1 MRLLIPLAALLT
13 GALAS
18 VGPQPGPAAPG
29 LPPAQ
34 APEADLD
41 AVIGPA
47 LDSVYMLGVARR
59 SSSGPETFQFIGT
72 GWVVAAGK
80 LATNA
85 HVAEALLEGALDGR
99 LVAKRSWSDR
109 EELALSPRSVRIH
122 PAYGPW
128 NARLKRTVVRAQQ
141 DPDAAMNLSFIP
153 VGDLAVIDV
162 EAGATGKPLPLADP
176 RSSEPKLS
184 ERVVYLGFPS
194 EGISG
199 FPTLHAVPGH
209 VTAKTDFFFQRAPWA
224 DCHLIHYCGPVVGGA
239 SGSPILDRSGR
250 VIGVIS
256 AAEHNTG
263 GSGER
268 TSFGFAYGQ
277 RVDLVAELL
286 EPEYDLRQRQRDQAW
301 SLRLG
306 ELLLPPQELLE
317 LLASQRAAQDGI
329 SGLDSSHLVLR
340 RNLALSADG
349 LSLPVNLEPGFRYLF
364 LAASSDGTDVDG
376 YLFDDSGD
384 DEPLAL
390 DNSSDYFP
398 LVAAGPFDERIELR
412 YHLTVADQLMGQ
424 PTAQLLIYKYEPAEV
439 SFDGAGVDVGL
450 FFERTHLANGGPE
463 RPTWRFLCS
472 GQGMITLQA
481 LAEPELDIDLCLR
494 VDGEVVAS
502 DTASDSVPV
511 VTYFPEEGDLLEVE
525 LVLPE
530 GTPPGAEVYLSGLAS
545 DGIKAELI
553 DGQDRP
559 LEIDDAE
566 LFAQMEAHYAASLA
580 ENGLEFE
587 VLYQG
592 RHVLVDQALSF
603 EHELPADQLVVF
615 MAYSPAGIDIDLSVS
630 QDGQVL
636 ASDTQAD
643 AVPFVTL
650 EAAPGPRPVR
660 VDVFQGSNRSV
671 DPVGYQCLRIFR
683 RG

>member
-1 MRLLIPLAALLT
+1 MRFLIPLAALIA
-13 GALAS
+13 GALTFDPPS
-18 VGPQPGPAAPG
+18 PA
-29 LPPAQ
+29 LTPPAPATQ
-34 APEADLD
+34 EADFEAILE
-41 AVIGPA
+41 PA
-47 LDSVYMLGVARR
+47 LDSVYMLGIARR
-59 SSSGPETFQFIGT
+59 SSSGPETFEFIGT
-72 GWVVAAGK
+72 GWVVAPGK

-85 HVAEALLEGALDGR
+85 HVAEALLEGALKGR

-141 DPDAAMNLSFIP
+141 DPDAAQNLSFIP

-176 RSSEPKLS
+176 RTSEPKLS

-286 EPEYDLRQRQRDQAW
+286 EPEYDQRQRQRDQVW

-306 ELLLPPQELLE
+306 ELLLPPLELLE
-317 LLASQRAAQDGI
+317 LLATQHASADGVP
-329 SGLDSSHLVLR
+329 GLDSSNLVLR
-340 RNLALSADG
+340 RSLSLSDEG
-349 LSLPVNLEPGFRYLF
+349 LTLPVNLEPGFRYLF

-376 YLFDDSGD
+376 YLFDGSDD

-398 LVAAGPFDERIELR
+398 LVTAGPFDERVELR
-412 YHLTVADQLMGQ
+412 YRLTVADQLMGQ
-424 PTAQLLIYKYEPAEV
+424 PTAQVLIYKYQPAQV
-439 SFDGAGVDVGL
+439 AFDGASGGASRFL
-450 FFERTHLANGGPE
+450 ERSFVASGGPE
-463 RPTWRFLCS
+463 RPTWRFACS
-472 GQGMITLQA
+472 GEGLITVHA
-481 LAEPELDIDLCLR
+481 LTDLELDIDLFLR
-494 VDGEVVAS
+494 IDGEVVAS

-511 VTYFPEEGDLLEVE
+511 MTYFPADGDLIEIE
-525 LVLPE
+525 LALPE
-530 GTPPGAEVYLSGLAS
+530 GTPPGAEIYLSGVAS
-545 DGIKAELI
+545 DGIKLQLL
-553 DGQDRP
+553 DGRTEP
-559 LEIDDAE
+559 IEISDAE
-566 LFAQMEAHYAASLA
+566 LFSQMEVHYADSLA
-580 ENGLEFE
+580 ENGLTFE

-592 RHVLVDQALSF
+592 RHVLVDQPLTF
-603 EHELPADQLVVF
+603 EHEVPADQLVVF
-615 MAYSPAGIDIDLSVS
+615 IAYSPGGYDIDLAVRE
-630 QDGQVL
+630 DGQVIQ
-636 ASDTQAD
+636 SDTQAD
-643 AVPFVTL
+643 PVPFVTL
-650 EAAPGPRPVR
+650 DPAAGARRVQ
-660 VDVFQGSNRSV
+660 VDVFESSNRSV
-671 DPVGYQCLRIFR
+671 DPIGYQYLLIQRKP
-683 RG
+683 